1 MFQFSIYLINSDGH
15 KFEEKQWHLSET
27 YALNQQSKLIIGDK
41 FSSIYA
47 KKSIMDKLSFQNHI
61 WKNTN

>member
-1 MFQFSIYLINSDGH
+1 MAERYDNQLKKNFSIYLINSDGH

-47 KKSIMDKLSFQNHI
+47 KKVLWTS
-61 WKNTN
+61 